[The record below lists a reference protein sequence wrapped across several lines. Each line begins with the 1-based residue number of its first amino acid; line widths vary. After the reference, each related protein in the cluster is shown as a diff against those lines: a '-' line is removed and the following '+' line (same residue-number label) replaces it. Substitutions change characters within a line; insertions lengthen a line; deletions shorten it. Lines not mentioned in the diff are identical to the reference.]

1 MVPWPVALLTLFYGV
16 LAAASAATVWKIA
29 TGMVTRPIGWP
40 LAWLALC
47 GAVMCGL
54 PLLRSW
60 ARRMAILASAL
71 LAVVTV
77 ATAGLIVMAGRP
89 LAALLATLS
98 ATVHIVTIRYLQRPA
113 VKAYFH

>member
-1 MVPWPVALLTLFYGV
+1 MVPWPVALLTIFYGV

-29 TGMVTRPIGWP
+29 TGVVARPIGWP

-47 GAVMCGL
+47 AAVMCGL
-54 PLLRSW
+54 PLLRPW
-60 ARRMAILASAL
+60 GRQLAILASVL
-71 LAVVTV
+71 LVLVTL

-98 ATVHIVTIRYLQRPA
+98 AVVPVVTIRYLQRPA
-113 VKAYFH
+113 VKAYFR